1 MQAFYGSLSQRDL
14 RLNEA
19 DPCRTPPAVVLTH
32 AVENLLL
39 LRQRLNV
46 HWALDK
52 PARESG
58 LNKAKRFQESV
69 LQPRQ
74 GRP

>member
-1 MQAFYGSLSQRDL
+1 MQAFYGSLSQQNL

-19 DPCRTPPAVVLTH
+19 DPCRTPPAVVPTN

-52 PARESG
+52 VEGG
-58 LNKAKRFQESV
+58 LNKAKRFEESV